1 MVTVDVVL
9 FAHLSDFQP
18 DGRGGRHSRT
28 FEFDDGTT
36 IADVIA
42 MLKLPDEPRVIF
54 VNGRHADDAR
64 VLADGDRLAIFPPV
78 AGG

>member
-1 MVTVDVVL
+1 MQVEVVL

-28 FEFDDGTT
+28 FDFDEGTT
-36 IADVIA
+36 IADVVA

-54 VNGRHADDAR
+54 VNSRHAEESQ
-64 VLADGDRLAIFPPV
+64 VLCDGDRLAIFPPV